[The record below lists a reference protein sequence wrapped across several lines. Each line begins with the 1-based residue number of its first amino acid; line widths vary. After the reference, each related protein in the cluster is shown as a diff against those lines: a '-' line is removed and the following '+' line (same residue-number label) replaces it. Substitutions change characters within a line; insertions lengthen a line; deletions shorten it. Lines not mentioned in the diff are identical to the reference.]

1 MLSESS
7 FICFY
12 LGSIDRSRIRRAD
25 LIKCTTAVDISGV
38 IIVVLEIQKAAPQ
51 STQFI
56 EEHLVPMG

>member
-12 LGSIDRSRIRRAD
+12 LDSIDQGRIRQAD

-56 EEHLVPMG
+56 EERLVPMG